1 MDAERWR
8 RIEVLFHAAAALP
21 PHARSKFVHAATT
34 PDISLYADV
43 TALLQADPSASAVL
57 DRILAHAWLSYAR
70 SQNTSERG

>member
-21 PHARSKFVHAATT
+21 PAARPEFVHAATT

-43 TALLQADPSASAVL
+43 TTLLQADPGASAVL
-57 DRILAHAWLSYAR
+57 DHILARAWLSYAR
-70 SQNTSERG
+70 SQKGLESG